1 MTSHDFSCM
10 ADAEIVA
17 TYRSAASEHGRHSAT
32 GDHEKA
38 NPQAESLAAAYREL
52 RRRGEESQRLLL
64 PLLHDEDPSV
74 RAWAGA
80 HALEFASEAGEAT
93 LEDLAEGDSLSAFTA
108 RMTLREWRQGRLTF
122 P

>member
-1 MTSHDFSCM
+1 MIIGDFFCV

-17 TYRSAASEHGRHSAT
+17 RYRSAASEHGRHSAS

-38 NPQAESLAAAYREL
+38 NALAESLAAAYREL
-52 RRRGEESQRLLL
+52 RRRGAGSQRLLL
-64 PLLHDEDPSV
+64 RLLDDEDASV
-74 RAWAGA
+74 RAWVGA
-80 HALEFASEAGEAT
+80 HALEFASKIGEAT
-93 LEDLAEGDSLSAFTA
+93 LEDLAEGDSLAAFTA